1 MERTRFEQEMD
12 NLGISERFFESAYFP
27 KFDYDTSSSS
37 IPALMKLPELS
48 PKQQTL
54 YVNISLGNGS
64 VPGKINKKIGKAEK
78 HTVQPMTGIFIPQS
92 FALQKEV
99 DIVLYLHG
107 HKGASPGN
115 DVSIDGYWNGGK
127 VQHFALREEVN
138 ESGRNIIFVAP
149 TLGPLSQVGNLTSTK
164 GFDSYLEKVLAA
176 LNEHF
181 IKNLGQ
187 KIEGFRNIILSA
199 HSGGGSPM
207 LRIAE
212 LKGSVNTSK
221 ISECWGFDSVYGDVE
236 KRWVDWAASHPQAK
250 LFFYYSGTA
259 SKSKYLEKLGIDRN
273 LQNICVHGWSGK
285 DFSDWEKSHP
295 NLKKSSVGS
304 HFWIPIVYLKERLQ
318 NSPCR
323 TKQSLTS
330 PNNAPAPKKDAPF
343 IFPTYSDDT
352 NTKFQLTKV
361 ELFKGKIKVAS
372 AGSKEMKTYVVITES
387 PAVFLPEIVRIAKAK
402 AIKDK
407 KNDIAVKLNPDSWFN
422 EFTRNFTFLGRPFK
436 DGQFVHI
443 EFAKML
449 KSAESGFMKIIGSS
463 DAKKTGDILLNN
475 SDEGISGSRKTSSTA
490 TFSMHMFGLAVD
502 VNYRGNPYVEASDI
516 KPLNN
521 VLKNAAL
528 LMNTDILTYEKNTK
542 GKFKDRFDYM
552 QALDTL
558 LENYFKLPD
567 NTAELERHIRNS
579 QSSVW
584 RGQSL
589 ADAKAIIQKNLNNL
603 AGFLARGKLKDY
615 FKKHAILDF
624 DKRFVVGMEAMGFD
638 WGGYYGDMMHFDMR
652 KTGVGYYIEKARKEY
667 GAKVKNQAKYLLKE
681 KKYGEH
687 QL

>member
-1 MERTRFEQEMD
+1 
-12 NLGISERFFESAYFP
+12 
-27 KFDYDTSSSS
+27 
-37 IPALMKLPELS
+37 
-48 PKQQTL
+48 
-54 YVNISLGNGS
+54 
-64 VPGKINKKIGKAEK
+64 
-78 HTVQPMTGIFIPQS
+78 
-92 FALQKEV
+92 
-99 DIVLYLHG
+99 
-107 HKGASPGN
+107 
-115 DVSIDGYWNGGK
+115 
-127 VQHFALREEVN
+127 
-138 ESGRNIIFVAP
+138 
-149 TLGPLSQVGNLTSTK
+149 
-164 GFDSYLEKVLAA
+164 
-176 LNEHF
+176 
-181 IKNLGQ
+181 
-187 KIEGFRNIILSA
+187 
-199 HSGGGSPM
+199 
-207 LRIAE
+207 
-212 LKGSVNTSK
+212 
-221 ISECWGFDSVYGDVE
+221 
-236 KRWVDWAASHPQAK
+236 
-250 LFFYYSGTA
+250 
-259 SKSKYLEKLGIDRN
+259 
-273 LQNICVHGWSGK
+273 
-285 DFSDWEKSHP
+285 
-295 NLKKSSVGS
+295 
-304 HFWIPIVYLKERLQ
+304 
-318 NSPCR
+318 
-323 TKQSLTS
+323 
-330 PNNAPAPKKDAPF
+330 
-343 IFPTYSDDT
+343 
-352 NTKFQLTKV
+352 
-361 ELFKGKIKVAS
+361 
-372 AGSKEMKTYVVITES
+372 
-387 PAVFLPEIVRIAKAK
+387 LPEIVRIAKAK

-407 KNDIAVKLNPDSWFN
+407 KNDIAAKLDPDSWFN

-443 EFAKML
+443 EFAKLL

-558 LENYFKLPD
+558 LENYFKLLD

-638 WGGYYGDMMHFDMR
+638 WGGYYGEIARTIRDL
-652 KTGVGYYIEKARKEY
+652 EKCPAEIAR
-667 GAKVKNQAKYLLKE
+667 
-681 KKYGEH
+681 
-687 QL
+687 